1 MPTSANDSKDQPE
14 NRNLKALTNIRLKN
28 RKRSIIAQLKISSI
42 RNNVD
47 FLCSEISPNLN
58 LLTVS
63 ETKLDD
69 SFPTTQFLMS
79 GFFKPYKLGRFSN
92 GEGLLLYIRGD
103 ITSRSINHLKKQKNY
118 LWKLISE
125 RRNGF
130 FAAHTVVIE
139 ITSNHLHHLRG
150 GLQSRTKYLEQTGV
164 IQ

>member
-14 NRNLKALTNIRLKN
+14 NRNLKALNNIRLKN
-28 RKRSIIAQLKISSI
+28 RKRSIIGQLKINSI

-47 FLCSEISPNLN
+47 FLCSEISPNLD
-58 LLTVS
+58 LLIVS

-79 GFFKPYKLGRFSN
+79 GVFKLGRFSN
-92 GEGLLLYIRGD
+92 GEGHLLYIKGD
-103 ITSRSINHLKKQKNY
+103 ITSRSINHLKMQKNY
-118 LWKLISE
+118 LWKLISK

-130 FAAHTVVIE
+130 FAAHTVVIK
-139 ITSNHLHHLRG
+139 ITSNHLHHLRK
-150 GLQSRTKYLEQTGV
+150 GLQFRTKYLEQTGV

>member
-14 NRNLKALTNIRLKN
+14 NRNLKALNNIRLKN
-28 RKRSIIAQLKISSI
+28 RKRSIIGQLKINSI

-47 FLCSEISPNLN
+47 FLCSEISPNLD
-58 LLTVS
+58 LLIVS

-79 GFFKPYKLGRFSN
+79 GFFKLGCFSN

-103 ITSRSINHLKKQKNY
+103 ITSRSINHLKMQKNY

-130 FAAHTVVIE
+130 FAAHRVVIK
-139 ITSNHLHHLRG
+139 ITSNHLHHLRK